1 MRFVRLNCDSFDLR
15 YTDLD
20 HTVDA
25 RTRLIAFTRTS
36 NLIGTEVNPAP
47 FVAAAQ
53 SVDAITYADGVAA
66 APHTSIAQNELG
78 IDVSVCSAYKF
89 FGPHLGILS
98 ASPELLDRLEPD
110 RVRPAPKQDREGGR
124 RACPLSNQLPAFMPR
139 STICRPSGTSEFV
152 ARSAR

>member
-1 MRFVRLNCDSFDLR
+1 MPSSTLCDRATTLSAPSWTTTHDVAPWLAICARTGAQVRFVRLNCDSFDLR

-98 ASPELLDRLEPD
+98 AS
-110 RVRPAPKQDREGGR
+110 
-124 RACPLSNQLPAFMPR
+124 
-139 STICRPSGTSEFV
+139 SGI
-152 ARSAR
+152 A